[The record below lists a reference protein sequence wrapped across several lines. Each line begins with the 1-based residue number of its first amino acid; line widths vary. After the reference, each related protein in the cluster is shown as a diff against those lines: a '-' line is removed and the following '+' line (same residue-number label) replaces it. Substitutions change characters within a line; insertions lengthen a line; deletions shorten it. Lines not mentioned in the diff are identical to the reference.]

1 MFSWHQVHS
10 PPELVGEVEGLQQ
23 GVHVAGGALVLE
35 SDVTRVLLGVPATRG
50 EGERQE
56 VYTHPP
62 TPHPHIYIHTYIHL
76 THSHV
81 YTHPPTPPTH
91 TSAYIH
97 TYIHLTHSHV
107 YTHPPTP
114 PTHTSTYIHTYT
126 LHTHTHHLSCLWCS
140 LNSMWR
146 ISNDMGLQC
155 NAVSHNKTLF
165 WIKNLLK

>member
-1 MFSWHQVHS
+1 MLQFIKYSLHCQGNTFNEVIMFSWHQVHS

-62 TPHPHIYIHTYIHL
+62 TPHPHIYIRTYIHL

-81 YTHPPTPPTH
+81 YTHPPTLP
-91 TSAYIH
+91 
-97 TYIHLTHSHV
+97 
-107 YTHPPTP
+107 
-114 PTHTSTYIHTYT
+114 HTSTYIHTYT
-126 LHTHTHHLSCLWCS
+126 LHTHTHHLSCLWRS
-140 LNSMWR
+140 LNSMWS